1 MSSTPWNHWHPLW
14 VQIKREFWEH
24 RGLWIAPL
32 AVAAAL
38 LLLTGLFGVQHAT
51 SGPIHI
57 EGAPA
62 VWPVFLALTVGWTV
76 PFALMLVILTGVYLV
91 DCLYNERRDR
101 SILFWRS
108 LPVSDTST
116 VLTKFAVGWL
126 IVPLGTFAVIAVSNL
141 IEHALVG
148 PRAMRIGLP
157 VMYHF
162 DAGLWLYVEWLQ
174 LYILIASLLW
184 YAPYAGYLLLVS
196 AWARRSVWAWA
207 LIPPIVLAL
216 SERFIFGTHFI
227 GSLLMRRFS
236 DLMAIALSGSTV
248 GTTEISGVPVIHPAY
263 PLGLLSSPQLW
274 LGLVVTALFV
284 ALAIRLRRWRDEA

>member
-1 MSSTPWNHWHPLW
+1 MSSTPWNHLHPVW
-14 VQIKREFWEH
+14 VQVKREFWEH
-24 RGLWIAPL
+24 RGLMIAPL

-38 LLLTGLFGVQHAT
+38 LLLTGFFGVQHST
-51 SGPIHI
+51 IGPIHVQ
-57 EGAPA
+57 GAPA
-62 VWPVFLALTVGWTV
+62 VWPVFLALTFGWTV
-76 PFALMLVILTGVYLV
+76 PFAITLVILTGVYLV

-108 LPVSDTST
+108 LPVSDTRV

-126 IVPLGTFAVIAVSNL
+126 LVPLGTFVVIALSNL

-148 PRAMRIGLP
+148 PRAMRIGPP
-157 VMYHF
+157 VVYHF
-162 DAGLWLYVEWLQ
+162 DAGLWLYMEWLQ
-174 LYILIASLLW
+174 LYLLVASLLW

-227 GSLLMRRFS
+227 AGLLLRRFS
-236 DLMAIALSGSTV
+236 DLMAIALGGSTV
-248 GTTEISGVPVIHPAY
+248 GTTAINGVAVIHPAY
-263 PLGLLSSPQLW
+263 PLGLLASPQLW
-274 LGLVVTALFV
+274 LGLGVTALFL